1 MIEFTIVRVFDAPRE
16 AVWRAW
22 TEPEQ
27 FAQWFGPRGVS
38 TPLDRLHMDLRPGGT
53 ASLVMVDD
61 ASGEEFPNTGTYLEV
76 VPPERLVWR
85 DEAADEGVGAGT
97 VTVTLRDL
105 GGKTELTLHA
115 VADFADEMRA
125 QAEAGWESTFDR
137 LAELLARGSGH

>member
-1 MIEFTIVRVFDAPRE
+1 MVEFTIVRVFDSPRE

-27 FAQWFGPRGVS
+27 LTQWFGPRGVS
-38 TPLDRLHMDLRPGGT
+38 TPLDKIHMDLRPGGV
-53 ASLVMVDD
+53 ANLVMVDD
-61 ASGEEFPNTGTYLEV
+61 ASGEEYPNTGTYLEV

-85 DEAADEGVGAGT
+85 DDGFSDGTGAGT

-115 VADFADEMRA
+115 VADFTETMRA
-125 QAEAGWESTFDR
+125 QAEVGWGSSFDR
-137 LAELLARGSGH
+137 LAELLARR

>member
-1 MIEFTIVRVFDAPRE
+1 MVEFTIVRVFDAPRE

-27 FAQWFGPRGVS
+27 LARWFGPRGVS
-38 TPLDRLHMDLRPGGT
+38 TPADKIRIDLRPGGV

-61 ASGEEFPNTGTYLEV
+61 ASGGEYPNTGTYLEV
-76 VPPERLVWR
+76 VPSERLVWK
-85 DEAADEGVGAGT
+85 DDGFPDGTGAGT

-115 VADFADEMRA
+115 VADFTETERA
-125 QAEAGWESTFDR
+125 QAEAGWGSSFDR
-137 LAELLARGSGH
+137 LAEVLAGG